1 MTGLWRWKPGPP
13 KLYPLPDPTLR
24 INALIEDDGG
34 ELLIAKRS
42 GITRL
47 KNGKVEAYPIPAGLQ
62 FKPYTF
68 LRDRH
73 GGLWIG
79 ASVDSGLMH
88 VHDGRTDLF
97 TRSDGMSSDSVTSFF
112 EDREGNIWVGTADGL
127 DRFRE
132 PAIATISVEQGL
144 SSRGLSSVL
153 AARDGSVWLG
163 TSDGLN
169 RWKNGQ
175 LTTYGK
181 RSGGDAAEKEE
192 GFPERPRTS
201 GTDKRRSRSS
211 STVREITGTGLPED
225 EVYSLFEDDQGRLLV
240 ATAHGVG
247 FFESERFIPVSSLPG
262 GFVYSI
268 TGDNAGNVWIS
279 HAQGLFRL
287 LRATVV
293 ERIPWAQLGRKE
305 VATAVLRDTVRG
317 GLWLGFRE
325 SGVAF
330 FKDGQL
336 RASYAE
342 GEGIVNEL
350 RLGPRGALWA
360 ATQSGLTRIKDGH
373 VTTLTQKNG
382 LPCDAVQWTVEDDDH
397 DVWLNMPCGLVRI
410 AKSELD
416 AWAADPKRTVP
427 VTVFDSSDGVRSH
440 SYTGGFNPRVA
451 KSADGRL
458 WFLPADGVSILDPRH
473 LSLNKLPPPVYIEQ
487 VIADEKPYN
496 ARNGMHLPPRI
507 HYLSI
512 DYTALSLVAP
522 EKMRFRYK
530 LEGVDPDWR
539 EVLNDREVQYSNLG
553 PGTYRFRLKA
563 SNNSGVWNEE
573 GAALEFVITP
583 AWYQTNWFYGLCA
596 AAFVAWLW
604 AAYQLRVRQLAYQF
618 NMRFEERV
626 AERTRIARDLHDTLL
641 QSFQALLL
649 RFQAVIR
656 MLPDRPVDARR
667 TLEDAVDRASQAITE
682 GRDAVQGLRLSTVEK
697 NDLAVAIRTF
707 GEGLASAESSE
718 SSPEFKVV
726 VEGISR
732 NLHPILR
739 DEVYRLA
746 AEALRNAFRHA
757 AAENVEVEIRY
768 DEKYFRLRIRDDG
781 KGIASD
787 VLSGR
792 GHEGHYGLPGM
803 RERAKLVGGKLTVWT
818 ELDSG
823 TEIELII
830 PGARAYVK
838 STRPFWYFGKRSAT
852 ETDKEETIE
861 RE

>member
-1 MTGLWRWKPGPP
+1 MTGLWRWKPDPP

-62 FKPYTF
+62 FKPYNF

-144 SSRGLSSVL
+144 SSRALTSVL
-153 AARDGSVWLG
+153 AARDGSVFLG

-181 RSGGDAAEKEE
+181 RSGVDGA
-192 GFPERPRTS
+192 
-201 GTDKRRSRSS
+201 GTDKRRSGLT
-211 STVREITGTGLPED
+211 STVREVTGTGLPED
-225 EVYSLFEDDQGRLLV
+225 EVYSLFEDDQGRILV
-240 ATAHGVG
+240 TTARGVG

-279 HAQGLFRL
+279 HAEGLFRL

-305 VATAVLRDTVRG
+305 VATALLRDPVRG

-342 GEGIVNEL
+342 GAGIVNEL

-360 ATQSGLTRIKDGH
+360 ATQAGLTRIKDGH
-373 VTTLTQKNG
+373 VATLTQKNG
-382 LPCDAVQWTVEDDDH
+382 LPCDEVHWTMEDDDH
-397 DVWLNMPCGLVRI
+397 NVWLYMPCGLVRI
-410 AKSELD
+410 AQSELD
-416 AWAADPKRTVP
+416 AWAANPKRTVP

-440 SYTGGFNPRVA
+440 SFTGGFNPRVA

-473 LSLNKLPPPVYIEQ
+473 LPVNKLPPPVHIEE
-487 VIADEKPYN
+487 ISADRKTYWQNSYGDTASSPP
-496 ARNGMHLPPRI
+496 RLPPLVRD
-507 HYLSI
+507 LTI
-512 DYTALSLVAP
+512 DYTALSLVVP
-522 EKMRFRYK
+522 EKVRFRIK
-530 LEGVDPDWR
+530 LEGQDKNWR
-539 EVLNDREVQYSNLG
+539 ELVNVRHVEYTNL
-553 PGTYRFRLKA
+553 PPKHYRFHVLA
-563 SNNSGVWNEE
+563 CNNSGVWNEE
-573 GAALEFVITP
+573 GATLDFVIPP
-583 AWYQTNWFYGLCA
+583 AWYQTNWFFAVCV
-596 AAFVAWLW
+596 AAFLAMIWGI
-604 AAYQLRVRQLAYQF
+604 YELRVRQLAHQF
-618 NMRFEERV
+618 NMRLEERV

-649 RFQAVIR
+649 RFQAGIN
-656 MLPDRPVDARR
+656 MLAQRPADARR
-667 TLEDAVDRASQAITE
+667 VLEDAVDRASQAIAE
-682 GRDAVQGLRLSTVEK
+682 GRDAIGNLRMSTVQK
-697 NDLAVAIRTF
+697 NDLAVAIKTIA
-707 GEGLASAESSE
+707 EELARAQDNQG
-718 SSPEFKVV
+718 PTQFQVL
-726 VEGISR
+726 VEGMPR
-732 NLHPILR
+732 ELHPILR

-746 AEALRNAFRHA
+746 TEALRNAFRHA
-757 AAENVEVEIRY
+757 AAQHIEVEIRY
-768 DEKYFRLRIRDDG
+768 DEKYFRLRVRDDG
-781 KGIASD
+781 KGIPSE

-792 GHEGHYGLPGM
+792 GREGHYGLPGM
-803 RERAKLVGGKLTVWT
+803 RERVKLVGGKLTIWT
-818 ELDSG
+818 ELGSG
-823 TEIELII
+823 TEIEIII

-838 STRPFWYFGKRSAT
+838 STRSFWYFGKRSAT
-852 ETDKEETIE
+852 ETDEKEGNHTA
-861 RE
+861 